1 MITVI
6 WYANEIDYI
15 SHSYST
21 NYHCVKVLLRMRLR
35 PNNNNKQCV
44 DDHWFQSRGTRN
56 YLQKKRRMYGC
67 QNCLQFNFLPAR
79 ASELGNVIG
88 LVSVYILNIQPFRV
102 EYRHILYPR

>member
-35 PNNNNKQCV
+35 PNNNNKKLCV

-56 YLQKKRRMYGC
+56 YLQLKKKKECMD
-67 QNCLQFNFLPAR
+67 AR
-79 ASELGNVIG
+79 TVCSSI
-88 LVSVYILNIQPFRV
+88 F
-102 EYRHILYPR
+102 YPRAQASWVM